1 MTTKLVTRK
10 FNIRPHRP
18 EARGKA
24 APEARAPV
32 AEGNVAR
39 AAMTETAPDDATAEL
54 EAISREGLSG
64 RQLRAARRNAT
75 RHGLAPQSDFDAVR
89 LLRARGIDP
98 FRVDSALARM
108 LPGNR
113 RSEPTQADE
122 DDGPQLPQTYSAPA
136 APSEYAPQERESLEV
151 MEIQRD
157 IARRR
162 RRRLALLAARLL
174 VFVMLPTLM
183 AGIYYYRIA
192 TPLYA
197 TEAEFVIQSV
207 DQEGGMAGFASL
219 FAGTGLATN
228 EDSIAVQSY
237 LGSREAMM
245 RLDAEHGFKAH
256 FSQGHIDPI
265 RRLAEDASNEDAYA
279 LYRRQVQIGFD
290 PAEGLVQLKV
300 IAADPEASE
309 TFSRALIS
317 YAEEQVDQ
325 LTQRL
330 REDQMDGARQSFEEA
345 EVAMQSA
352 RERMVEL
359 QEQFEI
365 LSGDSEVEL
374 LTGQIAALE
383 SQLIEER
390 LALQEILANES
401 PSQGRIAP
409 REARIENLR
418 AEVRDLRSQLT
429 ADTEGRESLA
439 RIRSQLLMA
448 EQDVEIRQAMMSKS
462 LEQLE
467 QARIEANRQVRYLS
481 MGVSPVA
488 PDRPTH
494 PRAFE
499 NTLVAFLIMLG
510 LYLLVSMTASILREQ
525 VSS

>member
-1 MTTKLVTRK
+1 MTTKLVTSK
-10 FNIRPHRP
+10 YNIRPHRP
-18 EARGKA
+18 EAR
-24 APEARAPV
+24 APARDGNAARADDAQAP
-32 AEGNVAR
+32 AH
-39 AAMTETAPDDATAEL
+39 PDDAI
-54 EAISREGLSG
+54 EAIRREELSG

-75 RHGLAPQSDFDAVR
+75 RHGLAPRSDHDAVR
-89 LLRARGIDP
+89 LLRERGIDP
-98 FRVDSALARM
+98 FRVDSVLGM
-108 LPGNR
+108 MMPGNR
-113 RSEPTQADE
+113 RSEPTQTG
-122 DDGPQLPQTYSAPA
+122 DDDDAPHLPQTYRAPET
-136 APSEYAPQERESLEV
+136 PSEYTPPEHESREV

-162 RRRLALLAARLL
+162 RRRLALLAARLM
-174 VFVMLPTLM
+174 VFVMLPTLI

-207 DQEGGMAGFASL
+207 EQEGGMGGFASL

-228 EDSIAVQSY
+228 EDSITVQSY
-237 LGSREAMM
+237 LRSREAMM
-245 RLDAEHGFKAH
+245 RLDEEHGFKAH
-256 FSQGHIDPI
+256 YSQGHIDPL
-265 RRLAEDASNEDAYA
+265 RRLSEDATNEDAYA
-279 LYRRQVQIGFD
+279 LYKRKVQIGFD

-300 IAADPEASE
+300 IAADPETSE
-309 TFSRALIS
+309 AFSRALVS

-330 REDQMDGARQSFEEA
+330 REDQMEGARESFEEA
-345 EVAMQSA
+345 EAEMQAA
-352 RERMVEL
+352 RARVIDL
-359 QEQFEI
+359 QEDFEI
-365 LSGDSEVEL
+365 LSGDTEVEL
-374 LTGQIAALE
+374 LTSQIAALE

-390 LALQEILANES
+390 LGLQEILSNEN

-418 AEVRDLRSQLT
+418 AEVRDLRAQLT
-429 ADTEGRESLA
+429 EDSEGRQSLA
-439 RIRSQLLMA
+439 RIRSQLMMA
-448 EQDVEIRQAMMSKS
+448 EQDVEIRQAMMSQS

-488 PDRPTH
+488 PDSPTH

-510 LYLLVSMTASILREQ
+510 LYLLVSRTASILREQ